1 MSLQELN
8 IRLKDYFIELGFQY
22 VELPLVHDSDIFYET
37 SGEEIRSQMYSFI
50 DGSGKEKCLRP
61 DMTIPTC
68 QSFIKSDDKIN
79 EANLCYSGP
88 VFRST
93 NGINDASIELN
104 QSGVEIIFTEKK
116 LKTIYEKDIY
126 ALKTAVKILEKLN
139 INEYQ
144 IKIGSLN
151 LFNSF
156 ISYLDLPIRWKQRI
170 VRHFFRRSYFDSL
183 LNRLGQGVG
192 YDILKKDKIINEKL
206 GLNANSSGNLAD
218 LINSNSNSGSG
229 SRTVEE
235 IVKRFQEKS
244 ENIVSESNG
253 KQIVNLIKNFLG
265 LNASLDT
272 FPNILREFV
281 SDQKLDFFKKEIDGI
296 EEFKNAVSSEMDI
309 SKINFNNDFGH
320 SIEFYD
326 GVMFEIYDQSGNLKL
341 ITGGRY
347 DKLLNIL
354 GSRNNLS
361 AIGFATNNNNLSKII

>member
-126 ALKTAVKILEKLN
+126 TLKTAVKILEKLN

-170 VRHFFRRSYFDSL
+170 VRHFFRRTYFDSL

-192 YDILKKDKIINEKL
+192 YDILKKDEIINEKL

-326 GVMFEIYDQSGNLKL
+326 GVMFEIYDQSGNLKI

-354 GSRNNLS
+354 GSRNKLS
-361 AIGFATNNNNLSKII
+361 AIGFATNNNNLSKIL

>member
-170 VRHFFRRSYFDSL
+170 VRHFFRRTYFDSL

-192 YDILKKDKIINEKL
+192 YDILKKDEIINEKL
-206 GLNANSSGNLAD
+206 GLNANSSGNLVD

-253 KQIVNLIKNFLG
+253 KQF
-265 LNASLDT
+265 
-272 FPNILREFV
+272 
-281 SDQKLDFFKKEIDGI
+281 
-296 EEFKNAVSSEMDI
+296 EMDI

>member
-68 QSFIKSDDKIN
+68 QCFIKSDDKIN

-93 NGINDASIELN
+93 NGINDTSIELN

-126 ALKTAVKILEKLN
+126 TLKTAVKILEKLN

-170 VRHFFRRSYFDSL
+170 VRHFFRRTYFDSL

-192 YDILKKDKIINEKL
+192 YDILKKDEIINEKL
-206 GLNANSSGNLAD
+206 GLNANSSGNLTD

-326 GVMFEIYDQSGNLKL
+326 GVMFEIYDQSGNLKI

-354 GSRNNLS
+354 GSRNKLS
-361 AIGFATNNNNLSKII
+361 AIGFATNNNNLSKIL

>member
-68 QSFIKSDDKIN
+68 QSFIKSNDKKN

-88 VFRST
+88 VFRTT
-93 NGINDASIELN
+93 NGINDTSIQIN

-126 ALKTAVKILEKLN
+126 TLKTAVKILEKLN

-170 VRHFFRRSYFDSL
+170 VRHFFRRTYFDSL

-192 YDILKKDKIINEKL
+192 YDILKKDEIINEKL

-253 KQIVNLIKNFLG
+253 KKIVNLIKNFLG

-354 GSRNNLS
+354 GSRNNMS
-361 AIGFATNNNNLSKII
+361 ALGFETNNNNLSKII

>member
-170 VRHFFRRSYFDSL
+170 VRHFFRRTYFDSL

-192 YDILKKDKIINEKL
+192 YDILKKDEIINEKL

-326 GVMFEIYDQSGNLKL
+326 GVMFEIYDQSGNLKI

-354 GSRNNLS
+354 GSRNKLS

>member
-170 VRHFFRRSYFDSL
+170 VRHFFRRTYFDSL

-192 YDILKKDKIINEKL
+192 YDILKKDEIINEKL
-206 GLNANSSGNLAD
+206 GLNVNSSGNLAD

-281 SDQKLDFFKKEIDGI
+281 CDQKLDFFKKEIDGI

-326 GVMFEIYDQSGNLKL
+326 GVMFEIYDQSGNLKI

-354 GSRNNLS
+354 GSGNNLS

>member
-1 MSLQELN
+1 
-8 IRLKDYFIELGFQY
+8 
-22 VELPLVHDSDIFYET
+22 
-37 SGEEIRSQMYSFI
+37 MYSFI

-170 VRHFFRRSYFDSL
+170 VRHFFRRTYFDSL

-192 YDILKKDKIINEKL
+192 YDILKKDEIINEKL

-326 GVMFEIYDQSGNLKL
+326 GVMLSL
-341 ITGGRY
+341 IH
-347 DKLLNIL
+347 I
-354 GSRNNLS
+354 
-361 AIGFATNNNNLSKII
+361 

>member
-50 DGSGKEKCLRP
+50 DGSGNEKCLRP

-93 NGINDASIELN
+93 NGINDTSIELN

-170 VRHFFRRSYFDSL
+170 VRHFFRRTYFDSL

-192 YDILKKDKIINEKL
+192 YDILKKDEIINEKL

-281 SDQKLDFFKKEIDGI
+281 SDQELDFFKKEIDGI
-296 EEFKNAVSSEMDI
+296 EDFKNAVSSEMDI

-326 GVMFEIYDQSGNLKL
+326 GVMFEIYDQSGNLKI

-354 GSRNNLS
+354 GARNNLS

>member
-93 NGINDASIELN
+93 NGINDTSIELN

-126 ALKTAVKILEKLN
+126 TLKTAVKILEKLN
-139 INEYQ
+139 IKEYQ

-170 VRHFFRRSYFDSL
+170 VRHFFRRTYFDSL

-192 YDILKKDKIINEKL
+192 YDILKKDEIINEKL
-206 GLNANSSGNLAD
+206 GLNANSSGNFAD

-281 SDQKLDFFKKEIDGI
+281 SDQKLNFFKKEIDDI
-296 EEFKNAVSSEMDI
+296 EDFKNAVSSEMDI

-354 GSRNNLS
+354 GSRNKLS
-361 AIGFATNNNNLSKII
+361 AIGFATNNNNLSKIL

>member
-93 NGINDASIELN
+93 NGINDTSIELN

-126 ALKTAVKILEKLN
+126 TLKTAVKILEKLN

-170 VRHFFRRSYFDSL
+170 VRHFFRRTYFDSL

-192 YDILKKDKIINEKL
+192 YDILKKDEIINEKL

-326 GVMFEIYDQSGNLKL
+326 GVMFEIYDQSGNLKI

-354 GSRNNLS
+354 ESRNNLS

>member
-170 VRHFFRRSYFDSL
+170 VRHFFRRTYFDSL

-192 YDILKKDKIINEKL
+192 YDELKKDEIINERL
-206 GLNANSSGNLAD
+206 GLNVNSSVNLVD

-235 IVKRFQEKS
+235 IVSRFQEKS

-253 KQIVNLIKNFLG
+253 KQMVNLIKSFLG

-326 GVMFEIYDQSGNLKL
+326 GMMFEIYNPDNQSEL
-341 ITGGRY
+341 ISGGRY
-347 DKLLNIL
+347 DKLLIDL
-354 GSRNNLS
+354 GSKSNLS
-361 AIGFATNNNNLSKII
+361 AIGFATNNNNIIKLI

>member
-37 SGEEIRSQMYSFI
+37 SGEEIRSQMYSFV

-68 QSFIKSDDKIN
+68 QSFIKSNDKKN
-79 EANLCYSGP
+79 EANLCYTGP
-88 VFRST
+88 VFRSI
-93 NGINDASIELN
+93 NRKNDASIELN

-126 ALKTAVKILEKLN
+126 TLKTAVKILEKLN
-139 INEYQ
+139 INKYQ

-156 ISYLDLPIRWKQRI
+156 ISYLDLPNRWKQRI
-170 VRHFFRRSYFDSL
+170 VRHFFRRTYFDSL

-192 YDILKKDKIINEKL
+192 YDTLKKDKIINERL
-206 GLNANSSGNLAD
+206 GLDANSSANLVD

-235 IVKRFQEKS
+235 IVSRFQEKS

-253 KQIVNLIKNFLG
+253 KQMVNLIKSFLG

-281 SDQKLDFFKKEIDGI
+281 SDQKLDFFKKEIDGM

-309 SKINFNNDFGH
+309 SKFNFNIDFGH

-326 GVMFEIYDQSGNLKL
+326 GVMFEIYDQSGNLKI

-361 AIGFATNNNNLSKII
+361 AIGFATNNNNLSKIL

>member
-8 IRLKDYFIELGFQY
+8 IRLKDYFIDLGFQY

-126 ALKTAVKILEKLN
+126 TLKTAVKILEKLN

-170 VRHFFRRSYFDSL
+170 VRHFFRRTYFDSL

-192 YDILKKDKIINEKL
+192 YDILKKDEIINEKL

-235 IVKRFQEKS
+235 IVSRFQEKS

-253 KQIVNLIKNFLG
+253 KQMVNLIKSFLG

-354 GSRNNLS
+354 GSRNKLS
-361 AIGFATNNNNLSKII
+361 AIGFATNNNNLSKIL

>member
-8 IRLKDYFIELGFQY
+8 IRLKDYFIDLGFQY

-50 DGSGKEKCLRP
+50 DSSGKEKCLRP

-126 ALKTAVKILEKLN
+126 TLKTAVKILEKLN

-170 VRHFFRRSYFDSL
+170 VRHFFRRTYFDSL

-192 YDILKKDKIINEKL
+192 YDILKKDEIINEKL

-326 GVMFEIYDQSGNLKL
+326 GVMFEIYDQSGNLKI

-354 GSRNNLS
+354 GSRNKLS
-361 AIGFATNNNNLSKII
+361 AIGFATNNNNLSKIL

>member
-93 NGINDASIELN
+93 NGINDTSIELN

-126 ALKTAVKILEKLN
+126 TLKTAVKILEKLN

-170 VRHFFRRSYFDSL
+170 VRHFFRRTYFDSL

-192 YDILKKDKIINEKL
+192 YDILKKNEIINEKL

-281 SDQKLDFFKKEIDGI
+281 SDQKLDFFKKEIDDI

-354 GSRNNLS
+354 GFRNNLS

>member
-126 ALKTAVKILEKLN
+126 TLKTAVKILEKLN

-170 VRHFFRRSYFDSL
+170 VRHFFRRTYFDSL

-192 YDILKKDKIINEKL
+192 YDTLKKDEIINERL
-206 GLNANSSGNLAD
+206 GLGANSSANLVD

-296 EEFKNAVSSEMDI
+296 EDFKNAVSSEMDI

-326 GVMFEIYDQSGNLKL
+326 GVMFEIYDQSGNIKL

-354 GSRNNLS
+354 GSRNKLS
-361 AIGFATNNNNLSKII
+361 AIGFATNNNNLSKIL

>member
-37 SGEEIRSQMYSFI
+37 SGEEIRSQMYSFV

-93 NGINDASIELN
+93 NGINDTSIELN

-126 ALKTAVKILEKLN
+126 TLKTAVKILEKLN

-170 VRHFFRRSYFDSL
+170 VRHFFRRTYFDSL

-192 YDILKKDKIINEKL
+192 YDILKKDEIINEKL

-326 GVMFEIYDQSGNLKL
+326 GVMFEIYDQSGNLKI

-354 GSRNNLS
+354 GSRNNLA
-361 AIGFATNNNNLSKII
+361 AIGFATNNNDLSKII